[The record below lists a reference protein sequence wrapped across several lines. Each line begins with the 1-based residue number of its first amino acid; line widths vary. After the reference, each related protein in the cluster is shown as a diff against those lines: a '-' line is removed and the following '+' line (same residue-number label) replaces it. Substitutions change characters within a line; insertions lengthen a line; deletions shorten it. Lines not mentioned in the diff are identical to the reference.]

1 MVTGEFDEEILRDLI
16 NEGYEGQALLAEF
29 KRQRAL
35 VPAALEQMFADL
47 LEKYDGKTYTM
58 EEVFNDD
65 DDENGVS
72 RRISNQS

>member
-58 EEVFNDD
+58 EEVFGEDD
-65 DDENGVS
+65 DDE
-72 RRISNQS
+72 